1 VSFANASLN
10 AEHGKRICNALGNL
24 ELFAFDGTNYY
35 ATFFTFVKKKKKER
49 RKGEKNKKMREK
61 SESR

>member
-1 VSFANASLN
+1 MSFANASLN

-35 ATFFTFVKKKKKER
+35 ATFFTFVKKKRKREERGKKI
-49 RKGEKNKKMREK
+49 KK
-61 SESR
+61 